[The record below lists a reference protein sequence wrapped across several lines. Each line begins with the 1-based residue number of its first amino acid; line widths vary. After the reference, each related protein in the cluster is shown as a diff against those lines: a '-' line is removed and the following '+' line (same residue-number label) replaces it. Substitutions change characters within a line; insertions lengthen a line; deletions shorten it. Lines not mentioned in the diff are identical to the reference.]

1 MKTSSCK
8 AKGRRLQD
16 AVREMLYETYTTL
29 RDGDIKTA
37 IMGESG
43 RDIGLSPTAE
53 DIIPFDI
60 ECKNT
65 EKLSIWAAMEQAESN
80 KKEGRI
86 PMVVFKRNRSKTYAV
101 LELSKLLELLKQE

>member
-1 MKTSSCK
+1 MKTRSAK

-16 AVREMLYETYTTL
+16 AVKELLMEVYTQL
-29 RDGDIKTA
+29 RDGDVKTA

-43 RDIGLSPTAE
+43 RDIGLSPAAE

-65 EKLSIWAAMEQAESN
+65 EKLSIWSALEQAESN

-101 LELSKLLELLKQE
+101 LELDKLLELLNKK